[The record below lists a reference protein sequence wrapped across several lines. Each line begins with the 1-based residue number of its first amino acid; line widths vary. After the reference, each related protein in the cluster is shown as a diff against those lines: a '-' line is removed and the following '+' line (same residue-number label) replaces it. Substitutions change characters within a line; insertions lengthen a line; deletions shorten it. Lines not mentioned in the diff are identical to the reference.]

1 MDHYIRPASHLQ
13 RLRAGGGIAEDG
25 QRFTRGRWPQI
36 AAAVDDPAICQLDAL
51 SALELMEQRPGRHAI
66 GNQLGSVEGA
76 GLVMLLNAIPIALH
90 RMAERIRA
98 DPIALFVEHQT
109 RADFDDGERIVG
121 PRTAQAQR
129 GLNKLFESF
138 WPVEGEGQ
146 RVSLHR
152 AAAQQTGQ
160 AEQVVAV
167 QMGNKNLIQFA
178 GMVGRV
184 KKLMLGPFAAVK
196 QPHFGAGRL
205 LQIQYY
211 RRHITRAGRH
221 PGGCPQKS

>member
-1 MDHYIRPASHLQ
+1 MK
-13 RLRAGGGIAEDG
+13 
-25 QRFTRGRWPQI
+25 
-36 AAAVDDPAICQLDAL
+36 
-51 SALELMEQRPGRHAI
+51 QRPRTHAI
-66 GNQLGSVEGA
+66 GNQLGGVEGA
-76 GLVMLLNAIPIALH
+76 GLVMLLNAIPVALH
-90 RMAERIRA
+90 RMAERVRS

-121 PRTAQAQR
+121 PRTAQTQR
-129 GLNKLFESF
+129 GLNKLFEPF

-146 RVSLHR
+146 RVPLHR
-152 AAAQQTGQ
+152 AAAQQAGQ

-167 QMGNKNLIQFA
+167 QVSDENFIQFA
-178 GMVGRV
+178 GVIGRA
-184 KKLMLGPFAAVK
+184 KKLMLGPFTAVK

-205 LQIQYY
+205 LQIEYY

>member
-1 MDHYIRPASHLQ
+1 M
-13 RLRAGGGIAEDG
+13 
-25 QRFTRGRWPQI
+25 TTPQ
-36 AAAVDDPAICQLDAL
+36 
-51 SALELMEQRPGRHAI
+51 EK
-66 GNQLGSVEGA
+66 
-76 GLVMLLNAIPIALH
+76 IALVTGAS
-90 RMAERIRA
+90 RGIGAAIARRLAA
-98 DPIALFVEHQT
+98 DGFTVVVNYAGNATE
-109 RADFDDGERIVG
+109 
-121 PRTAQAQR
+121 
-129 GLNKLFESF
+129 
-138 WPVEGEGQ
+138 
-146 RVSLHR
+146 
-152 AAAQQTGQ
+152 

-205 LQIQYY
+205 LQIEYY